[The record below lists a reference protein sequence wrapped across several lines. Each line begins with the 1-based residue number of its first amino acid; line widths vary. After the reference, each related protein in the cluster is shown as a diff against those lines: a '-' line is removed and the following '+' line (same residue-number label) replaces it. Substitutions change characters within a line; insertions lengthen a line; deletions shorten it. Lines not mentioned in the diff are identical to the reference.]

1 MILFVLLVLFCT
13 ALFYPDIILS
23 VYKVFLGLGVT
34 TTLCIIVVFQWRS
47 VKSHIGPC
55 AHVLV
60 HCVKSIR
67 AYNVKSFSTHIS
79 VVVAQIKKLKKADWH
94 FFGHF
99 SLVHTFPNINQLV
112 CTHASDHRAC
122 TGYCS
127 ASWHLNSIFS
137 TDLVY
142 PNLIQTKSLEN

>member
-1 MILFVLLVLFCT
+1 MVLRET
-13 ALFYPDIILS
+13 
-23 VYKVFLGLGVT
+23 FLERGVT
-34 TTLCIIVVFQWRS
+34 MHVIDHSIQHNRS
-47 VKSHIGPC
+47 
-55 AHVLV
+55 HVLV

-127 ASWHLNSIFS
+127 AS
-137 TDLVY
+137 
-142 PNLIQTKSLEN
+142 